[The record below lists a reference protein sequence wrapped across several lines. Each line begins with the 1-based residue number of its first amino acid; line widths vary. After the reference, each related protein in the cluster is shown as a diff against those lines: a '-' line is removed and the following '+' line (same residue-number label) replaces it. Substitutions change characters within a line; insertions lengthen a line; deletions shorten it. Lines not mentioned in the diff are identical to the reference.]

1 MTCFHSKY
9 CKICFALFV
18 CLEFNLGNLRYEIFN
33 LIVLGENPLDVS
45 SNKKP
50 KQNIT
55 EDRKDAKQANNDVE
69 KDAKPVPKDSQK
81 LADLEPQNGRNVLS
95 KGSKQSNK
103 PNQPLTPATDPKQ
116 DTSDAKNRSK
126 QTSKTESQVVMI
138 DVTNDVLANGKDKAN
153 NVAAQSN
160 KSVEEKQTAEEFS
173 KDTKQRKGTPVLENA
188 ANIVKSVSQDL
199 KDVNDDNIKDYNTM
213 EANKDAKQAA
223 KDAKKLKLLEAMRA
237 KNAERLGNNNSFFKI
252 YSLFILNSN

>member
-33 LIVLGENPLDVS
+33 LIFLGENPLDVS

-50 KQNIT
+50 KQNINHAMDPPTEIT

-81 LADLEPQNGRNVLS
+81 LADHEPQNGENVLS
-95 KGSKQSNK
+95 KGSKQFNR

-126 QTSKTESQVVMI
+126 QTSKTESQAVMI

-199 KDVNDDNIKDYNTM
+199 RDVNDDNIKDYNTM
-213 EANKDAKQAA
+213 EANKDAKQTA

-237 KNAERLGNNNSFFKI
+237 KNAERLGNNNSFF
-252 YSLFILNSN
+252 